1 MTVFTDSVIS
11 MIAVG
16 GFLVFVS
23 AGFALVKLRET
34 FAKSL
39 KRGDDV
45 EANYGGCRERKTIT
59 VTQASRISKK
69 IKFKE
74 NLSS

>member
-45 EANYGGCRERKTIT
+45 EANYGGCR
-59 VTQASRISKK
+59 VVGKK
-69 IKFKE
+69 NNNCDPSIKDQ
-74 NLSS
+74 